1 MTYGALNTGA
11 QQLSR
16 TLIDMG
22 VEPGDNVALLRD
34 QSFELII
41 AQVAVLKAGAA
52 YVPIDIKAPASRLAY
67 ILSDSGA
74 KLLLTDDNTQV
85 QEQIQTPLHRLSI
98 KSDLSDS
105 SPGKIIHHKST
116 SSLHTAC
123 VMYTSGSTGRPKG
136 VPVPHRAIVCR
147 LINNGCIV
155 FTPDDHVAFVNNPSF
170 DPSTSDVWGPLL
182 HGAFIYTIDND
193 TLLDANLLLA
203 ALDRYQ
209 ITSLDMLSTLFR
221 QYAHNIGPAL
231 SKLSNVPGTR
241 MYKTGDS
248 VRRLS
253 DGELVFLGRM
263 DNQIKFRDDR
273 VELGE
278 IEVRL
283 VEHPAVLEAV
293 EVATG
298 EGADK
303 RLVAYVVVSAPT
315 GNFAINLRQDICQA
329 ARVHG
334 PIGICLLGYSASDQ

>member
-231 SKLSNVPGTR
+231 SKLR
-241 MYKTGDS
+241 
-248 VRRLS
+248 
-253 DGELVFLGRM
+253 
-263 DNQIKFRDDR
+263 
-273 VELGE
+273 
-278 IEVRL
+278 
-283 VEHPAVLEAV
+283 
-293 EVATG
+293 
-298 EGADK
+298 
-303 RLVAYVVVSAPT
+303 YVVCRGDQGSIEAFSAVVQHGGPVRIFNAYGPTETAVSASMYEVT
-315 GNFAINLRQDICQA
+315 SATKQLERL
-329 ARVHG
+329 
-334 PIGICLLGYSASDQ
+334 PIGRPLGITRV